1 MPCIPAFGT
10 QKTGYHADMVIDF
23 LAKGVIEVKNILKA
37 IYFCQR
43 MRFLIFFFGE
53 PHRNRM
59 RPPAEGG
66 LVFLRGGV

>member
-1 MPCIPAFGT
+1 
-10 QKTGYHADMVIDF
+10 MVIDF
-23 LAKGVIEVKNILKA
+23 LAKGAIVVKNI
-37 IYFCQR
+37 QR

>member
-10 QKTGYHADMVIDF
+10 QKTGYHDDMVIDF
-23 LAKGVIEVKNILKA
+23 LAKGAIVVKNI
-37 IYFCQR
+37 QR